1 MLSTRLEHAAV
12 ALVALATV
20 VATATPAAGQEP
32 LTGDHSRYAHLEF
45 LLERTLFK
53 VDVARLHLE
62 VDDET
67 ARDVAAIVAAGK
79 RSKDRERKVADRY
92 LATRQADVA
101 LEFLMDIDLDRFLEG
116 GEDNVA
122 RQIEA
127 GLMAPELAE
136 PFLHGRRERFAFLEG
151 RGIRDGDRFFYTLR
165 GDSVATRFVDADGVT
180 RIDDVR
186 VGPTHGQFLMGT
198 YFAPGS
204 SFRDGLLDLVFD
216 GR

>member
-1 MLSTRLEHAAV
+1 MGTRLEHLAV
-12 ALVALATV
+12 ALVALAIA
-20 VATATPAAGQEP
+20 VAAATPAADQDPPAE
-32 LTGDHSRYAHLEF
+32 DRSRYAHLEF
-45 LLERTLFK
+45 LLERTLFQ

-62 VDDET
+62 VDDAT
-67 ARDVAAIVAAGK
+67 AGDVAAIVAGGK
-79 RSKDRERKVADRY
+79 RSREREQAVTARY
-92 LATRQADVA
+92 LATRQADIA
-101 LEFLMDIDLDRFLEG
+101 LEFLIDIDFDRFLEG
-116 GEDNVA
+116 GEDNAA

-127 GLMAPELAE
+127 GLMPPEAAE
-136 PFLHGRRERFAFLEG
+136 PFLSGRRERFAFLEG

-204 SFRDGLLDLVFD
+204 SFRAGLLDLVFD